1 MKHNLVCTVL
11 QELGKFTT
19 SITPASRQVACWL
32 LGEFCAGSPSDFTE
46 YVPMVVKDLM
56 SRLHDEDNGTVM
68 ASVVSLDKV
77 RRSCY
82 TAHGYCDNS
91 ACTHSALESLIESA
105 PVVRW
110 CVRRT
115 HCGYSFPII
124 PSRTVPPSSL
134 ALTAMYL

>member
-1 MKHNLVCTVL
+1 MHLRLVCIIV

-19 SITPASRQVACWL
+19 AISPASRQVACWL

-77 RRSCY
+77 QQLLQ
-82 TAHGYCDNS
+82 G
-91 ACTHSALESLIESA
+91 
-105 PVVRW
+105 
-110 CVRRT
+110 
-115 HCGYSFPII
+115 
-124 PSRTVPPSSL
+124 
-134 ALTAMYL
+134 